1 VELGKHKRGHPYRVV
16 DNTHYPVFAPD
27 WTATEELLM
36 LSGRCVDMDGWIG
49 EEGPFGFGVW
59 RLRVG

>member
-1 VELGKHKRGHPYRVV
+1 MELGKHKRDHPYRVV

-36 LSGRCVDMDGWIG
+36 LSGTRVCLCIRVYVVIWEGCTDMGA
-49 EEGPFGFGVW
+49 
-59 RLRVG
+59 

>member
-1 VELGKHKRGHPYRVV
+1 MELGKHKRDHPYRVV

-36 LSGRCVDMDGWIG
+36 LSGACAS
-49 EEGPFGFGVW
+49 EGGMGC
-59 RLRVG
+59 